1 MNSSVPKDPL
11 INLEIR
17 KQSLH
22 QNQNDFKTLKHDGNR
37 MNGEFENILIL
48 KTIADLQTSVRS
60 VLGCFTQRVSDMQ
73 QKAAN

>member
-22 QNQNDFKTLKHDGNR
+22 QNQNDFKITKQDGNH
-37 MNGEFENILIL
+37 MNGEFENMLIL
-48 KTIADLQTSVRS
+48 KTIAD
-60 VLGCFTQRVSDMQ
+60 
-73 QKAAN
+73 